1 MMISKSA
8 ATEIITDYCLLL
20 EKQTEGF
27 TREQLLETVQFLYWN
42 KKSNQKDEKKEMP
55 EIELGEDM
63 KTLYL
68 RLPDKTLEKITTD
81 NFRVCV
87 NYVELIES
95 KKNAKAS

>member
-27 TREQLLETVQFLYWN
+27 SRDQLLETVQFLYRN
-42 KKSNQKDEKKEMP
+42 KKNDGDNENDETP

-63 KTLYL
+63 KTLFF
-68 RLPDKTLEKITTD
+68 RLPDKRLEKITTE

-95 KKNAKAS
+95 KRNEKAS